1 MPIEVVIFDLDGT
14 LIAFN
19 LDYKAL
25 RGEVREN
32 LLRAG
37 VPASILNVNE
47 SVFEMLQK
55 AEVYFRNNGKTE
67 QAFNKIHSSCLAIA
81 EKYEMEAAKTT
92 NLQSGTL
99 ETLKGFKKMK
109 LKIGLCTTSS
119 ESASNYVLQRFKIA
133 EFFEVVISRDNVKH
147 VKPDT
152 EQFELA
158 LKTLGAKPKNAVI
171 IGDSIA
177 DMQSAKELKTIAI
190 GIPTGIST
198 EQQLVDN
205 GANYIVTSLIDLLV
219 LIKKI
224 IKV

>member
-1 MPIEVVIFDLDGT
+1 MSIEAVIFDLDGT

-32 LLRAG
+32 LLRAS
-37 VPASILNVNE
+37 VPASVLDINE
-47 SVFEMLQK
+47 TVFQMLQK
-55 AEVYFRNNGKTE
+55 AEIYFRNNGKTE
-67 QAFNKIHSSCLAIA
+67 QTFNKIRSSCLGIA
-81 EKYEMEAAKTT
+81 EKYEMEAATTT
-92 NLQSGTL
+92 NLQPGTL
-99 ETLKGFKKMK
+99 ETLKEFKKME

-119 ESASNYVLQRFKIA
+119 ESASNYILQRFKIA
-133 EFFEVVISRDNVKH
+133 EFFQVVISRDKVKR

-158 LKTLGAKPKNAVI
+158 LKTLAVKPKNAVI
-171 IGDSIA
+171 VGDSTA
-177 DMQSAKELKTIAI
+177 DMQSAKELKTIAV

-198 EQQLVDN
+198 EKQLVDN
-205 GANYIVTSLIDLLV
+205 GANYIVTSLIDLPV

-224 IKV
+224 EKT